1 VRALEK
7 SSGAWRHGREMRGRG
22 RVHGGEHRREVREGV
37 VADRRGPQASGG
49 ERANGRSVLTWRS
62 HRAARENDR
71 VRERISADR
80 PVPPGSRRERGR
92 ESERARTRA
101 VTDRWGPPVRQRGRA
116 RPGSAKLGRFG

>member
-1 VRALEK
+1 
-7 SSGAWRHGREMRGRG
+7 MRGRG
-22 RVHGGEHRREVREGV
+22 CVHGGEHRREVREGV

-62 HRAARENDR
+62 HRAARENGR

-80 PVPPGSRRERGR
+80 PVPSGSRRERGR
-92 ESERARTRA
+92 ESARARTRA